1 MHYIAFLKYK
11 AMGAQLLLIDFQM
24 TCKCIC
30 FMHLI
35 LFIPYPKAKFF

>member
-24 TCKCIC
+24 TCKCI
-30 FMHLI
+30 
-35 LFIPYPKAKFF
+35 LFHALNPLYSLSES